1 MQIGTITAKGQITM
15 NKDIMG
21 HLGVQSGDRI
31 LFKKLSN
38 GTVVIEPEKD
48 LYPIESLFGILGK
61 ARVHLTDAE
70 MKTAIEEAHAEA
82 GMKGL
87 TQ

>member
-1 MQIGTITAKGQITM
+1 MQTGTITAKGQITM

-21 HLGVQSGDRI
+21 HLGIQTGDKI
-31 LFKKLSN
+31 LFKKMAD
-38 GTVVIEPEKD
+38 GTVNIEAEKK
-48 LYPIESLFGILGK
+48 LHPVESLFGLLGK
-61 ARVHLTDAE
+61 ARVHLTDEE

-87 TQ
+87 S